1 MRNRPGFRPILFPDR
16 PPVET
21 GRIGRDAAV
30 LARGDRY
37 GRSRNCLQAINKLAG
52 VKLRVFTEPQEGAS
66 YQQLLRVAQTAE
78 ELGFDAFF
86 RSDHYLRLGDGD
98 GLPGPSDAWI
108 TLAGLARDT
117 SRIRLGTLVSPAT
130 FRLPGPLAISVAG
143 VDQMSD
149 GRVELGFGAGWFA
162 GEHEAYG
169 IEFPDTVERFDR
181 FAEQLAIID
190 GLWRTPAG
198 QRFSYQGKHY
208 RLIDSPALPRPVQ
221 SPRPPIIVGGQGK
234 RRSAMLAAE
243 HADEYNVPFSPLA
256 RVREVFD
263 RVRAVTAETGRELR
277 YSAAQTI
284 CVATSE
290 SRLAKRAAAI
300 GREVADL
307 RENELAGSPAEV
319 IDRIGQ
325 YAEAGASRMY
335 LQLLDLTDLDQ
346 LELIAAEIMPQL

>member
-1 MRNRPGFRPILFPDR
+1 
-16 PPVET
+16 
-21 GRIGRDAAV
+21 
-30 LARGDRY
+30 
-37 GRSRNCLQAINKLAG
+37 
-52 VKLRVFTEPQEGAS
+52 VKLRVFTEPQQGAS
-66 YQQLLRVAQTAE
+66 YQQLLRVAQAAE

-86 RSDHYLRLGDGD
+86 RSDHYLRIGDGL

-117 SRIRLGTLVSPAT
+117 SRIRLGTLVTPAT

-149 GRVELGFGAGWFA
+149 GRDEIGFGAGWFA
-162 GEHEAYG
+162 SEHEAYG
-169 IEFPDTVERFDR
+169 IEFPDDAERFDR

-198 QRFSYQGKHY
+198 QRFSYHGKHY
-208 RLIDSPALPRPVQ
+208 RLIDSPALPKPVQ
-221 SPRPPIIVGGQGK
+221 SPRPPIIVGGRGR
-234 RRSAMLAAE
+234 RRSAALAAE
-243 HADEYNVPFSPLA
+243 YADEYNVPFTPLVQ
-256 RVREVFD
+256 VREIFG
-263 RVRAVTAETGRELR
+263 RVRAAAAEAGRELR
-277 YSAAQTI
+277 LSAAKTV

-300 GREVADL
+300 GREVAEL

-319 IDRIGQ
+319 IDTIGQ
-325 YAEAGASRMY
+325 YAEAGAGLMY

-346 LELIAAEIMPQL
+346 LELIAAEVLPQL